1 MQITIYTD
9 GACDIHG
16 ANQPGGWAA
25 IAQAMADNGDVLK
38 ETVLSGGAENTTNNQ
53 MELTAVIQ
61 GLKALKHPSS
71 VTVFTDSRYVI
82 DIARGR
88 KRVLKNKALW
98 RDFHAAAAG
107 HGIRWKFVLG
117 HSGDKLNERCDR
129 LAVAEKRKFA
139 LPDAQQ
145 ASDAEPTSASGVQI
159 YLSTQYSGKDKAT
172 AWAAIVR
179 TGDALTEFS
188 GRLPD
193 TSELEG
199 TLIGAIKCL
208 EEHAPAGDA
217 TLYTAQEYLAKG
229 MNQWLAGWQARRWK
243 TRGGAPVK
251 HAQRWKAL
259 QRLAGAR
266 SLRFRFVKHRDD
278 NPYFQRGKALA
289 AEILRGV

>member
-25 IAQAMADNGDVLK
+25 IMQALAENGNVLK

-53 MELTAVIQ
+53 MELTAVIR
-61 GLKALKHPSS
+61 GLNALRHPSS
-71 VTVFTDSRYVI
+71 VTVVTDSRYVI

-88 KRVLKNKALW
+88 KKVLKNKALW
-98 RDFHAAAAG
+98 QDFYAAAAG
-107 HGIRWKFVLG
+107 HGIRWQFVEG
-117 HSGDKLNERCDR
+117 HSGDRMNERCDR

-139 LPDAQQ
+139 LPEAQQ
-145 ASDAEPTSASGVQI
+145 ASDAEPTSASGVHI

-179 TGDALTEFS
+179 TGDTVAEFS

-193 TSELEG
+193 TSELES
-199 TLIGAIKCL
+199 TLVGAIICL
-208 EEHAPAGDA
+208 EQHVPDQDA
-217 TLYTAQEYLAKG
+217 TLYTAQEYLSKG

-243 TRGGAPVK
+243 TRGGEPVK
-251 HAQRWKAL
+251 ACPAL
-259 QRLAGAR
+259 EIVAAAGERAELTLLLRQVAR
-266 SLRFRFVKHRDD
+266 
-278 NPYFQRGKALA
+278 
-289 AEILRGV
+289 